1 MMLHKD
7 VESVLLSQEK
17 LEKIVKSLA
26 KQIEKDYNDKEFMMV
41 GLLKGS
47 VAFMADLMKRV
58 NLDFSIDFM
67 VASSYGS
74 GTESSGRVKIVSDLT
89 LPVQGKDVLVVE
101 DIIDSGNT
109 LNFVMNYLMTK
120 GANSVKVC
128 TLCDKPSRRKVPLVP
143 DYCGA
148 EIPDEFIVGYGLD
161 YAEKY
166 RNLPYIGTNVP
177 FMNDTD
183 GGDPAVN
190 KPKECEIIWTI
201 KRGRATCCSISQ
213 SRLC

>member
-1 MMLHKD
+1 MIWNEAMECADRETMRTLQ
-7 VESVLLSQEK
+7 LEK
-17 LEKIVKSLA
+17 LKKTVKYEYDHVPYYKKKLDDAGVAPEDIQSLEDIGKLPFMEKEDLA
-26 KQIEKDYNDKEFMMV
+26 INYPT
-41 GLLKGS
+41 GLFARPK
-47 VAFMADLMKRV
+47 K
-58 NLDFSIDFM
+58 
-67 VASSYGS
+67 
-74 GTESSGRVKIVSDLT
+74 
-89 LPVQGKDVLVVE
+89 

-166 RNLPYIGTNVP
+166 RNLPYIG
-177 FMNDTD
+177 
-183 GGDPAVN
+183 
-190 KPKECEIIWTI
+190 IL
-201 KRGRATCCSISQ
+201 KRSVYE
-213 SRLC
+213 

>member
-26 KQIEKDYNDKEFMMV
+26 KQIEKDYNDKEFMMI

-74 GTESSGRVKIVSDLT
+74 GTESSGKVKIVSDLT
-89 LPVQGKDVLVVE
+89 LSVRDKDVLVIE
-101 DIIDSGNT
+101 DIVDSGNT

-120 GANSVKVC
+120 GAKSVKVC

-161 YAEKY
+161 YDEKY
-166 RNLPYIGTNVP
+166 RNLPYIG
-177 FMNDTD
+177 
-183 GGDPAVN
+183 
-190 KPKECEIIWTI
+190 IL
-201 KRGRATCCSISQ
+201 KRSVYE
-213 SRLC
+213 